1 MSFNQP
7 SMNGLN
13 NFDTDEIES
22 LITTNANNIST
33 NTTAISNITSITP
46 AQATAI
52 ATNSNKTGITTA
64 QAQAITDNSNKTGIT
79 TAQAQAITD
88 NSAKVGITTLQAQN
102 ISLNNDKVGITDA
115 QADAIA
121 NNSSAISTNATNI
134 STNTTSISTINNNIE
149 GITAS
154 SNVSTIDNQ
163 VVISQENTPQ
173 LLIKQ
178 PTSGEDALIQLRGMR
193 GGSTGSRHTQIDF
206 ENYDNGGGVYPPM
219 LNTLCSIVGRV
230 TNHTE
235 NIGGLEI
242 LNYTEGKTPTTA
254 LTMSPTGDFNIGGS
268 FQTGYKLKINGT
280 MNVTSSLY
288 HIPQMTTYTFN
299 KASVTN
305 DEWGDG
311 NRQNQID
318 TTRRSGTAFS
328 GQTNGT
334 IIFISTGTYKI
345 KATGNLQSINYNDR
359 LAFAIYLVQ
368 LNTSSN
374 VTADYFQD
382 ENYSFFSW
390 IYSRNTSDGAH
401 GNLHFEDY
409 LYIDITTN
417 PWIQIRNKL
426 DVNNRNFD
434 ETRPEA
440 NLNLY
445 LNVEIT
451 KISDDNIYA

>member
-79 TAQAQAITD
+79 TAQATAIAT

-163 VVISQENTPQ
+163 VVITNNNEPQ
-173 LLIKQ
+173 FSIV
-178 PTSGEDALIQLRGMR
+178 SGS
-193 GGSTGSRHTQIDF
+193 GSSGDTTMSLCGRRTGSQQHRHAKIDLQ
-206 ENYDNGGGVYPPM
+206 NDDSQVTPSVGNM
-219 LNTLCSIVGRV
+219 CSIVGRV
-230 TNHTE
+230 TNHGT
-235 NIGGLEI
+235 NVGGLEI
-242 LNYTEGKTPTTA
+242 VNYVDGQNPTTA